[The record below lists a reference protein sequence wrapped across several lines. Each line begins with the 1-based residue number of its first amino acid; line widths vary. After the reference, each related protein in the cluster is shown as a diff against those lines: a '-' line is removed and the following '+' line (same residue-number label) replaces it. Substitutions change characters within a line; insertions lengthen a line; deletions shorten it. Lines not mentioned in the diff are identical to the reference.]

1 MIGIEFQQWII
12 VEEKFDNFWFEQWRY
27 KSSYQLPG
35 FSLIYLPYIFLGQEP
50 KFKHWE
56 WQGNWDWV
64 RGQENVCNCCVFR
77 NQLRLPRHPPQWL
90 ARGQQ
95 DHTPRC
101 GHVQVRSSRVHVSRW
116 HVSLLQV
123 RGGDDLLWAELSDH
137 LPGGRAVESPR
148 APMLRSVSSSYQISE
163 CQSGDNVICIRSSL
177 HRPLHLPRLHR
188 GPGQRLHHWWVEKRE
203 AGI

>member
-1 MIGIEFQQWII
+1 MIGIEFQQWIM
-12 VEEKFDNFWFEQWRY
+12 VEKKFDNFWFEQWRY

-101 GHVQVRSSRVHVSRW
+101 GHVQVRASRVHVSGW
-116 HVSLLQV
+116 HVSLCCRCEEGMTFSGPSYRTICQADGRWSHPV
-123 RGGDDLLWAELSDH
+123 PRCYGQCHHHIRYQSV
-137 LPGGRAVESPR
+137 RAVT
-148 APMLRSVSSSYQISE
+148 M
-163 CQSGDNVICIRSSL
+163 
-177 HRPLHLPRLHR
+177 
-188 GPGQRLHHWWVEKRE
+188 
-203 AGI
+203 